1 LAQSTSPENLLEDID
16 MNSVK
21 TESDM
26 KNAEI
31 VNKED
36 DNFSL
41 TSSLKEKYSKK
52 IETHGISKY

>member
-1 LAQSTSPENLLEDID
+1 

-52 IETHGISKY
+52 IETHGISKYQKKVAKQDRL